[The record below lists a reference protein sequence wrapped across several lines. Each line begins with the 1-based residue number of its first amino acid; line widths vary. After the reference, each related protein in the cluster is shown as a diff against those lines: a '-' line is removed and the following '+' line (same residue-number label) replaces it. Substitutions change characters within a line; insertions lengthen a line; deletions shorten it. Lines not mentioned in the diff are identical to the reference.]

1 MKIENSLESKNL
13 SKIQK
18 IFTITEKYFVTW
30 HLRQQSTGCSIWF
43 RNRLHLVN
51 LESLIKRTKLYQV
64 YWDVLP
70 QMWQRICEQRA
81 ILPSMYCSVFRKIPW
96 YFYKFEDSKV
106 KVTWV
111 WVKKEK
117 WSPFRKRS
125 SEKKITEKDN
135 CTHKHGLIHLLMI
148 QNEPFNSHE

>member
-30 HLRQQSTGCSIWF
+30 HLRQQSTGCSTWF
-43 RNRLHLVN
+43 GNRLHLAN
-51 LESLIKRTKLYQV
+51 LESPIKRTYLYQV

-70 QMWQRICEQRA
+70 QMWQRICEKRA

-125 SEKKITEKDN
+125 SGVI
-135 CTHKHGLIHLLMI
+135 
-148 QNEPFNSHE
+148 